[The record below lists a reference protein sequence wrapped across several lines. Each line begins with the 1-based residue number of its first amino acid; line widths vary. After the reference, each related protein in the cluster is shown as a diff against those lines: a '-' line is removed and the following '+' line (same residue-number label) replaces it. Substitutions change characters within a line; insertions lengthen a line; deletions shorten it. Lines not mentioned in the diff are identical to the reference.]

1 MSSTSTPKRSYDAT
15 RRRERADSERRET
28 RRKVLA
34 AASRLFAE
42 KGYTATTVNAIAKE
56 AGVALQSVYK
66 AGGSK
71 AELMHHVIDIAV
83 GGDDS
88 DVLVQDRPGFAVM
101 AVEPDAA
108 TKVRILASM
117 ICDIQERLAPLNRA
131 NAEAAAV
138 DAAAYDYWRNAH
150 LLRLETFGAAIRMLP
165 EDRLRGTYEHATN
178 TAWAIGSTET
188 YRLMTDVR
196 GLDQQ
201 QVRAWLAETLVAA
214 LLRAP

>member
-1 MSSTSTPKRSYDAT
+1 
-15 RRRERADSERRET
+15 
-28 RRKVLA
+28 
-34 AASRLFAE
+34 
-42 KGYTATTVNAIAKE
+42 
-56 AGVALQSVYK
+56 
-66 AGGSK
+66 
-71 AELMHHVIDIAV
+71 
-83 GGDDS
+83 
-88 DVLVQDRPGFAVM
+88 
-101 AVEPDAA
+101 
-108 TKVRILASM
+108 
-117 ICDIQERLAPLNRA
+117 
-131 NAEAAAV
+131 V

-178 TAWAIGSTET
+178 TAWAIGSTEI

>member
-1 MSSTSTPKRSYDAT
+1 MSRASTKRPYDAT
-15 RRRERADSERRET
+15 SRRERAADERQET

-34 AASRLFAE
+34 AARRLFVE
-42 KGYTATTVNAIAKE
+42 KGYTATTVSAIAKE
-56 AGVALQSVYK
+56 AGVALQSIYK

-83 GGDDS
+83 GGDDE

-101 AVEPDAA
+101 AAEPDPAA
-108 TKVRILASM
+108 KVRILASM

-138 DAAAYDYWRNAH
+138 DAAAADYWRNAH
-150 LLRLETFGAAIRMLP
+150 LLRLETFGAAVRMLP
-165 EDRLRGTYEHATN
+165 EDRLRGTYEGATS
-178 TAWAIGSTET
+178 TAWAIGSTEV

-196 GLDQQ
+196 GLDQE

-214 LLRAP
+214 LLRAS